1 MPEAPKTRHLST
13 VVQSELFDTDI
24 EKLSAQGDDR
34 RALSNPPDPP
44 GARAGTCVQ
53 DPARTLACGGLGI
66 FERQPDMSNLAQ
78 SSAQEAAFIT
88 NGRGYPAV
96 SDCRYHVRYVAEGE
110 ARRSA

>member
-1 MPEAPKTRHLST
+1 VMTAGRFPIPPTPQAPVPVRAYKTQRGPWL
-13 VVQSELFDTDI
+13 
-24 EKLSAQGDDR
+24 
-34 RALSNPPDPP
+34 
-44 GARAGTCVQ
+44 AGVF
-53 DPARTLACGGLGI
+53 GI